1 MIKKYI
7 YMGLGFMFV
16 GLAFIGVFIPGL
28 PTTVFVLLA
37 AWAFSRSSEKFE
49 KWLLNHPIFGKLL
62 RDWRDYGGLSVKS
75 KITAIVLIIPTFS
88 ATIILTSFP
97 IYADIAFAIAAV
109 VLCTFLIR
117 RPVPPQ
123 NSKQQTSGAN

>member
-1 MIKKYI
+1 
-7 YMGLGFMFV
+7 MFV

-75 KITAIVLIIPTFS
+75 KITAVVLIIPTFS

-97 IYADIAFAIAAV
+97 IYADIAFAIGAV
-109 VLCTFLIR
+109 LLCTFLIS

-123 NSKQQTSGAN
+123 NSEQQTSGAN